1 MHRRTF
7 ITGLVGAAIGSA
19 AATAQQAAVPVVGFL
34 NTASPDAFANL
45 VQAFQKGL
53 GEAGYVEGKNVLI
66 EYRWANGRHD
76 RLPDLAADLVQRQVS
91 VIAATGGSPAAVAA
105 KAATATIPIV
115 FQTGVDPVAIGL
127 VESLSKPGG
136 NITGAT
142 MIADQLG
149 PKRLE
154 ILREIVPDAKL
165 IGAIFNPAS
174 PSSSRLNSELMA
186 TANLL
191 GLQVHVVDVRSV
203 QEFESAFTELKKAGV
218 GALIMVADP
227 LFNGQSEK
235 LAELTMRH
243 KLPSIYQ
250 FREFAAAGGLMSYGG
265 SITDAYHQAGAYTGR
280 ILNGD
285 KPANLPV
292 QQSTKVEFFINL
304 KTAKAL
310 GLTIPLPLLGRAD
323 EVIE

>member
-7 ITGLVGAAIGSA
+7 ITGLVGAAIGST
-19 AATAQQAAVPVVGFL
+19 AATAQQAVVPVIGFL
-34 NTASPDAFANL
+34 NTASQDAFANL
-45 VQAFQKGL
+45 VQAFRNGL
-53 GEAGYVEGKNVLI
+53 AEAGYVEGKNVLI
-66 EYRWANGRHD
+66 DYRWANGLHD
-76 RLPDLAADLVQRQVS
+76 RLPDLAADLVRRRVS

-115 FQTGVDPVAIGL
+115 FQTGVDPVEIGL

-136 NITGAT
+136 NVTGAT

-174 PSSSRLNSELMA
+174 PSSSRLNNELMA
-186 TANLL
+186 TARLL
-191 GLQVHVVDVRSV
+191 GLQVHVVHVRSD
-203 QEFESAFTELKKAGV
+203 QEFEAAFAELKKAGV
-218 GALIMVADP
+218 GALIMVANP

-243 KLPSIYQ
+243 KVPSIYQ

-304 KTAKAL
+304 KTARAL